1 MALRRVSKAE
11 WLATALIELEE
22 GGIAAVRIDRLAKK
36 LGISRSGFYWHFTN
50 RKDLYQAILEYWQ
63 FEFTDVV
70 IKRISSEKGSPRDR
84 LTSASEM
91 IVKFNLARYDL
102 AIREWAKHDPLALAA
117 VKRVD
122 KARYNY
128 IRSLFAEMGFT
139 GDDLEIRTSL
149 FVCYHT
155 WERNTFFDLPKSK
168 IAKLRSMRLSFLM
181 SM

>member
-1 MALRRVSKAE
+1 
-11 WLATALIELEE
+11 
-22 GGIAAVRIDRLAKK
+22 
-36 LGISRSGFYWHFTN
+36 
-50 RKDLYQAILEYWQ
+50 
-63 FEFTDVV
+63 
-70 IKRISSEKGSPRDR
+70 
-84 LTSASEM
+84 M

-102 AIREWAKHDPLALAA
+102 AIREWAKHDPFALAA

-149 FVCYHT
+149 LVCYHT

-168 IAKLRSMRLSFLM
+168 IAKLRSMSLSFLM